1 MQQLLERIDGVMRC
15 LGAEVRV
22 VAPDYTTMNLT
33 DLKTQLAT
41 WRRRADDPKNA
52 AIRETCLGKV
62 ITINTEIVKRMELVA
77 GMGAAAAGGAGHDGG
92 AAARGDDRS
101 GSDESVGKAGPV
113 GGKRTVKDGRV
124 RKGEEPKKAAV
135 ADPLTAL
142 YNEIYDACVAV
153 PVDAVAIHPAN
164 NNTHE
169 WQNNLYL
176 ATLTAHAYEQQL
188 SLAQMRVLLKE
199 LGPKI
204 AERVVVYGISALCRC
219 AIYNNTNGKLIAY
232 AFAKRGVAY
241 DDGRDDA
248 MFVTF
253 NAFLHTLDSVEEK
266 AEMYRVGF
274 RGDVAI
280 EDIRHLLVDTLLKF
294 INVPAT
300 RSEALR
306 VAFRNYYF
314 RIGGAVYPT
323 ADESVVLLNAIA
335 TAVGDIQIAEDVFFT
350 GVAVLLRNV
359 ISCMQNMRNP
369 NTDNERRMR
378 NAGLDKAMDMYL
390 VHVAKGAKPLKEYV
404 AGLNND
410 KDLVNAVMHATDY
423 KDQGFF
429 SCFKDQRM
437 LGPGVFDEG
446 RYRKRYGILRWG
458 ILRRLFL
465 FVVEPMGV
473 AAGGAWLNAT
483 MEGLGGSADNY
494 VSVRELIERMA
505 LGPSALYE

>member
-1 MQQLLERIDGVMRC
+1 MQQLLNRIDGVMLC
-15 LGAEVRV
+15 LGAEARV

-52 AIRETCLGKV
+52 AIREMCLDKV
-62 ITINTEIVKRMELVA
+62 ITINTEIVKRMEPVA
-77 GMGAAAAGGAGHDGG
+77 GMGAAAGGAGHDGG

-124 RKGEEPKKAAV
+124 RKDEEPKKAAV

-176 ATLTAHAYEQQL
+176 ATLTAHAYAQQL

-266 AEMYRVGF
+266 AEMHQAGF
-274 RGDVAI
+274 RDDVAI
-280 EDIRHLLVDTLLKF
+280 EEIRPLLVDTLLKF
-294 INVPAT
+294 INVSAT
-300 RSEALR
+300 RSAALR

-314 RIGGAVYPT
+314 HIGGAVYPT

-359 ISCMQNMRNP
+359 ISCMQNIRDP
-369 NTDNERRMR
+369 NTYNERRMR

-390 VHVAKGAKPLKEYV
+390 VHVAQGANPLKEYV
-404 AGLNND
+404 MGLKND

-473 AAGGAWLNAT
+473 AAGGAWLNAA